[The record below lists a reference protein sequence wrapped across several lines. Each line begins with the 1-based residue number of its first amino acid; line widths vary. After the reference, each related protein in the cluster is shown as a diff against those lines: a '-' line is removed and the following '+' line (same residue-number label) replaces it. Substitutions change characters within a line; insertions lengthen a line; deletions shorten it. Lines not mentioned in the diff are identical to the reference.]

1 MFYGGVGTP
10 NAGGRADGFF
20 GTQLSYATDSY
31 DSPFWRRWMFWG
43 KRAADPP
50 NRYRLHV
57 PLASDIASTSA
68 DLLFSEPVAL
78 LVADAHLT
86 NATQEAKDSQERIDD
101 LGDEN
106 GWNKT
111 FLEAAEVDAA
121 LGGVFLRATW
131 DRTFAD
137 RPLLTAVHPD
147 AAVPEFR
154 YGVLSAVTFWKA
166 LADDGQKVYR
176 HLERHEP
183 GHIIHGLYEGSR
195 RQLGRQIALSSL
207 PETASLM
214 VDQDLATQA
223 AGLFLDVATGLKDLT
238 AVYIPNARP
247 DRQDRRSPLGRSD
260 YSGTEGM
267 LDALDEVYCVDA
279 ETEALTDHGWVRH
292 GDLHPDDKVLTLN
305 HETGLSEWQPVLE
318 VCVFPAVER
327 EMVSIESRSHSSL
340 TTPDHRWPVIRPHY
354 RWKGSNPDFRAIA
367 GHDRCW
373 ATSDTIQFEDRIPL
387 TAQCGDLP
395 DEPTHSDALVEAVA
409 WFWTEGHIRKLR
421 DGTLGGNVMITQ
433 RAASTDHCARIRS
446 ALTRLFGPA
455 VAAMPRTGKAPTD
468 GAPRWREDIRGSAR
482 RNIVFQLSS
491 DAGALL
497 QTFAPGR
504 VPTHNFLRSLTRPQL
519 TLFLEASMLAD
530 NSGDHSLAQKDRA
543 AAEAFQFACILAG
556 YAASLKPTSGGRD
569 KYPMWNVRLRS
580 QESLWAGR
588 PGVRRRV
595 AYSGVVWCPRTPN
608 QTWLARRHGTVYFT
622 GNTSWMREVRLCR
635 ARILVP
641 EQMLEGKG
649 KGQGATF
656 DPDREVFMGL
666 NSLADDG
673 ENIQFVQP
681 AIRTA
686 EHLTT
691 TTDLVNRI
699 VQTAGYSPSSFGLP
713 GDGRIVTATEV
724 AAREQRSLVTRA
736 KKASYWGRPLAD
748 IVERCLQIDHLVF
761 GGPVPYRPDI
771 KFADSVQQ
779 DPKDEATALQLLHA
793 AASVSTDT
801 RVRML
806 HPDWGDDQVAAEVQ
820 RIQAELGV
828 AVPDPMAPPTITT
841 SPAQP
846 APNGQPAEVPQ

>member
-1 MFYGGVGTP
+1 MPLPDGGNVPWPPKEWEHAYLRYQANSAWYSGDPNLLSMFYGGVGTP

-31 DSPFWRRWMFWG
+31 DSPFWRRWLFWG
-43 KRAADPP
+43 RRAADPP

-223 AGLFLDVATGLKDLT
+223 AGLSLDVATGLKDLT
-238 AVYIPNARP
+238 AVYIPNIRP

-260 YSGTEGM
+260 FSGTEGF
-267 LDALDEVYCVDA
+267 LDALDEVY
-279 ETEALTDHGWVRH
+279 
-292 GDLHPDDKVLTLN
+292 
-305 HETGLSEWQPVLE
+305 
-318 VCVFPAVER
+318 
-327 EMVSIESRSHSSL
+327 
-340 TTPDHRWPVIRPHY
+340 
-354 RWKGSNPDFRAIA
+354 
-367 GHDRCW
+367 
-373 ATSDTIQFEDRIPL
+373 
-387 TAQCGDLP
+387 
-395 DEPTHSDALVEAVA
+395 
-409 WFWTEGHIRKLR
+409 
-421 DGTLGGNVMITQ
+421 
-433 RAASTDHCARIRS
+433 
-446 ALTRLFGPA
+446 
-455 VAAMPRTGKAPTD
+455 
-468 GAPRWREDIRGSAR
+468 
-482 RNIVFQLSS
+482 
-491 DAGALL
+491 
-497 QTFAPGR
+497 
-504 VPTHNFLRSLTRPQL
+504 
-519 TLFLEASMLAD
+519 
-530 NSGDHSLAQKDRA
+530 
-543 AAEAFQFACILAG
+543 
-556 YAASLKPTSGGRD
+556 
-569 KYPMWNVRLRS
+569 
-580 QESLWAGR
+580 
-588 PGVRRRV
+588 
-595 AYSGVVWCPRTPN
+595 
-608 QTWLARRHGTVYFT
+608 
-622 GNTSWMREVRLCR
+622 TSWIREVRLCR

-641 EQMLEGKG
+641 EQMLDVKG
-649 KGQGATF
+649 RGLGATF

-736 KKASYWGRPLAD
+736 KKASYWERPLAD
-748 IVERCLQIDHLVF
+748 IVERCLQIDNLWF

-820 RIQAELGV
+820 RIQAELGL

-846 APNGQPAEVPQ
+846 APNGQPAEIPQ